1 MYFEDVGIKNAILNF
16 REIDETDIIENIVYN
31 ELKYRGFKVDVGMVE
46 ISVPTDRKDKN
57 GKVIYTKR
65 QLEVDFVANK
75 GNYKI
80 YVQVAYKLKTEDKIF
95 QEYRPIR
102 NIPDNFKKIV
112 VVGDN
117 VKPLYD
123 EDGILKIGIIDFLL
137 SDNWI

>member
-1 MYFEDVGIKNAILNF
+1 M
-16 REIDETDIIENIVYN
+16 
-31 ELKYRGFKVDVGMVE
+31 KYRGFKVDVGMVE

-57 GKVIYTKR
+57 GKVIYTKK

-75 GNYKI
+75 GNLKI
-80 YVQVAYKLKTEDKIF
+80 YVQVAYKLGTNEKIN

-112 VVGDN
+112 VVDED

-123 EDGILKIGIIDFLL
+123 GDGILKVGLLDFLL
-137 SDNWI
+137 TDSWM